1 MVEKSPA
8 ARFTVVT
15 LGVAD
20 MRRSIAFYE
29 RLGFARKMRAT
40 GEEVAFFE
48 TGASVLA
55 LYRWDKLAADAL
67 LPDQP
72 RPQAFRGVTLAWN
85 CSSPGEVDAVM
96 VHALAQGAR
105 LLKAG
110 APDRLRRIFGIFC
123 RSGRSPVGSGGRAR
137 HRGHGRWPRAAARLA
152 GLHRLNNGEARE
164 FRGCA
169 GEARAAPSAHES
181 RQGQARPKG
190 PKGQDPKGTRRTRVP
205 RRRARSRRRSRQ
217 AFAASASC
225 SPTAYASWPVAM
237 KPAAV
242 RSPDPWSRLRS
253 SSIPTRFRAVST
265 IRSG

>member
-48 TGASVLA
+48 TGSSVLA

-105 LLKAG
+105 LLKAAHRTDYG
-110 APDRLRRIFGIFC
+110 GYSGYFADPDDHPWEVVVAPGVEVTADGRVRL
-123 RSGRSPVGSGGRAR
+123 
-137 HRGHGRWPRAAARLA
+137 
-152 GLHRLNNGEARE
+152 
-164 FRGCA
+164 
-169 GEARAAPSAHES
+169 
-181 RQGQARPKG
+181 
-190 PKGQDPKGTRRTRVP
+190 
-205 RRRARSRRRSRQ
+205 
-217 AFAASASC
+217 
-225 SPTAYASWPVAM
+225 
-237 KPAAV
+237 
-242 RSPDPWSRLRS
+242 PD
-253 SSIPTRFRAVST
+253 
-265 IRSG
+265 